1 MHVETAEESQT
12 TTPRIANPNCPAPI
26 AKQPS
31 KGRQQRHLQSRDA
44 SGAGDGRQQT
54 SLTRCAIVA

>member
-1 MHVETAEESQT
+1 MHAETPEESQT
-12 TTPRIANPNCPAPI
+12 TTPRIANPNCPAPT

-31 KGRQQRHLQSRDA
+31 KGRQQGQLHSRDA
-44 SGAGDGRQQT
+44 SGAGSGRQQT